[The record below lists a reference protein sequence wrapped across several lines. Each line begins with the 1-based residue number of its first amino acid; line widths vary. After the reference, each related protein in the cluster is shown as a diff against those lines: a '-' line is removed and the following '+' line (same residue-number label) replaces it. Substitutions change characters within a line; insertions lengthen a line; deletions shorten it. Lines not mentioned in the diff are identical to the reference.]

1 MSSAWTGQ
9 SGSPTR
15 LLLLR
20 HGQTVLSIDR
30 RYSGHGDPE
39 LTTVGWAQAAG
50 AAARLAGFRE
60 ITSVLTSP
68 LRRAPQTPGGGP
80 PAPRAPPAGGGG
92 LVETRLRGGGRP

>member
-9 SGSPTR
+9 SGAPTR

-50 AAARLAGFRE
+50 AAARLAGYHD
-60 ITSVLTSP
+60 ITAVLTSP
-68 LRRAPQTPGGGP
+68 LRRPGRPPSRSRKP
-80 PAPRAPPAGGGG
+80 PAPR
-92 LVETRLRGGGRP
+92 LRCGTA

>member
-39 LTTVGWAQAAG
+39 LTTIGWAQAAD
-50 AAARLAGFRE
+50 AAARLARYRE

-68 LRRAPQTPGGGP
+68 LRRARQTAESVAKATG
-80 PAPRAPPAGGGG
+80 APLEVRDG
-92 LVETRLRGGGRP
+92 LIGDRLR

>member
-39 LTTVGWAQAAG
+39 LTTVKM
-50 AAARLAGFRE
+50 
-60 ITSVLTSP
+60 P
-68 LRRAPQTPGGGP
+68 LREMGSAAVESLLALVEGRQVEDVQVATPPELVVRGST
-80 PAPRAPPAGGGG
+80 APP
-92 LVETRLRGGGRP
+92 RSH